1 METQYRKASSAKR
14 DDPDWQPWMSR
25 RYRRQAWVLAPVS
38 RPGHHRAGKIALFK
52 PPDLMAY
59 ARVVAHEAGHAAV
72 CHFMKRQ
79 FVEVHVDARKLTGY
93 VRPAARPFW
102 KDGMAKGPR
111 ERWQAYRE
119 LVILWGGLAGEKVL
133 MGTCNGSG
141 TYQDTE
147 RLGLWLGKLCA
158 DDPME
163 WQELCFAAMRHAQQ
177 LLEDNQPAVERLA
190 GTLYKW
196 RSMSGS
202 ECTRV
207 LQGNL

>member
-1 METQYRKASSAKR
+1 MTKHHRKATPVKR

-25 RYRRQAWVLAPVS
+25 YYRRQAWVLAPVS
-38 RPGHHRAGKIALFK
+38 RPGRHRAGRVMLFK
-52 PPDLMAY
+52 PPDVMAY

-72 CHFMKRQ
+72 CHYMKRQ
-79 FVEVHVDARKLTGY
+79 FVEVYIDARKLSGY
-93 VRPAARPFW
+93 VRPAIRPYW
-102 KDGMAKGPR
+102 KDGLAKGLR

-133 MGTCNGSG
+133 MGHCIGSG
-141 TYQDTE
+141 TYKDSE
-147 RLGLWLGKLCA
+147 RIGLWLGKLCA

-163 WQELCFAAMRHAQQ
+163 WQELTHSAMRHSLQ
-177 LLEDNQPAVERLA
+177 LLKDNRPAVERLA
-190 GTLYKW
+190 RTLYKW

-207 LQGNL
+207 LEGGQ